1 MNFESVAVWWN
12 EESRV
17 FPSFSCPY
25 KAPIDKIKSVLWLLS
40 SILMYMRTGLTVSW
54 LRSGN
59 VKLELD
65 PNQFVGKRNSS
76 TNSFGWDW
84 LSLYISLCMLLVC
97 YAIKLC
103 VNAPV
108 LRPSPRNWRYRSRV
122 GGWHRTLFIWVIG
135 SVIATGLQRRLAL
148 MRKASSSRHA
158 FHDCCFVAD
167 WSASSL
173 DAKGNLFS
181 LSYKT
186 SEMQNLN
193 T

>member
-1 MNFESVAVWWN
+1 
-12 EESRV
+12 
-17 FPSFSCPY
+17 
-25 KAPIDKIKSVLWLLS
+25 
-40 SILMYMRTGLTVSW
+40 MYVRTGLTVSW

-108 LRPSPRNWRYRSRV
+108 LRSGTDDIDLGWV
-122 GGWHRTLFIWVIG
+122 GGYRTLFIWVRG
-135 SVIATGLQRRLAL
+135 SVIATGLRRLAL

-181 LSYKT
+181 LSYKA
-186 SEMQNLN
+186 SEMQNPN